1 MAIKYYNKETGQ
13 WVNLET
19 NLAKNIK
26 VTDTD
31 NYFSS
36 NNVEGCLKELGEKL
50 TANLSEISS
59 QTIEQAIIDV
69 LNIIID
75 KI

>member
-13 WVNLET
+13 WINLET

-26 VTDTD
+26 VTDAD
-31 NYFSS
+31 NLFSS

-50 TANLSEISS
+50 TADFSDISS
-59 QTIEQAIIDV
+59 QAIEQAIIDV
-69 LNIIID
+69 LTIIID

>member
-26 VTDTD
+26 VTDAD
-31 NYFSS
+31 NLFSS

-50 TANLSEISS
+50 TADFSDISS
-59 QTIEQAIIDV
+59 QAIEQAIIDV
-69 LNIIID
+69 LTIIID

>member
-13 WVNLET
+13 WINLET

-26 VTDTD
+26 VTDAD
-31 NYFSS
+31 NLFSS

-50 TANLSEISS
+50 TADFSDISS
-59 QTIEQAIIDV
+59 QAIEQAIIDV
-69 LNIIID
+69 LTIIID
-75 KI
+75 KL

>member
-1 MAIKYYNKETGQ
+1 LAIKYYNKETGQ

-26 VTDTD
+26 VTDAD
-31 NYFSS
+31 NLFSS

-50 TANLSEISS
+50 TADFSEISA

-69 LNIIID
+69 LNLIID

>member
-1 MAIKYYNKETGQ
+1 LAIKYYNKETGQ

-26 VTDTD
+26 VTDAD
-31 NYFSS
+31 NLFSS

-50 TANLSEISS
+50 TSDFTEISA

-69 LNIIID
+69 LNLIID

>member
-26 VTDTD
+26 VTDAD
-31 NYFSS
+31 NHFSS

-50 TANLSEISS
+50 TVDLSEISS

-69 LNIIID
+69 LNLIID
-75 KI
+75 KL

>member
-26 VTDTD
+26 VTDAD
-31 NYFSS
+31 NHFSS
-36 NNVEGCLKELGEKL
+36 NNVEGCLKEVGEKL
-50 TANLSEISS
+50 TVDLSEISS
-59 QTIEQAIIDV
+59 QSIEQAIIDV
-69 LNIIID
+69 LNLIID
-75 KI
+75 KL

>member
-26 VTDTD
+26 VTDAD
-31 NYFSS
+31 NLFSS

-50 TANLSEISS
+50 TADFSDISS
-59 QTIEQAIIDV
+59 QAIEQAIVDV
-69 LNIIID
+69 LTIIID

>member
-1 MAIKYYNKETGQ
+1 LAIKYYNKETGQ

-26 VTDTD
+26 VTDAD
-31 NYFSS
+31 NLFSS

-50 TANLSEISS
+50 TADFSDISA
-59 QTIEQAIIDV
+59 QAIEQAIIDV
-69 LNIIID
+69 LTIIID

>member
-26 VTDTD
+26 VTDAD
-31 NYFSS
+31 NHFSS

-50 TANLSEISS
+50 TVDLSEISS
-59 QTIEQAIIDV
+59 QSIEQAIIDV
-69 LNIIID
+69 LNLIID
-75 KI
+75 KL

>member
-50 TANLSEISS
+50 TADLSEISS

-69 LNIIID
+69 LNLIID